1 MLRFRH
7 IIHPIIETP
16 SINVMIQLFRSI
28 SSFLNRFVLNTPTGM
43 SRHVTTHKLS
53 VAAVLIVMPAILLLT
68 GPVQAQF
75 AGGSG
80 TAEDPYQVETIE
92 QLQDV
97 GQEEYR
103 GSHFI
108 LIAKIDASETAGWN
122 DGKGF
127 EPLRFGGH
135 FDGDGHVITG
145 LTIDREQEHSV
156 GLFSETTMA
165 VIKNIGLKDINVTG
179 GVGTGGLIGLN
190 SGSIIQSSYVTG
202 QVTGDQMVGGLI
214 GILLAGC
221 SSEDFWVRSSYTDVR
236 VTGAKDVGG
245 LIGGTDPI
253 QPHCGMMK
261 SVYQSF
267 AVGEVTGEQ
276 TVGGLMGYPKLAI
289 IHNSYWDVEATGQS
303 EGVADSTGTG
313 FIGLTTDQMTGQ
325 NAFIYMNK
333 LDFDQTWQLT
343 EGYPVLRWQ
352 EPDDPVA
359 IPQLSIITVSVQEH
373 DFWDVEIGDSL
384 THTFTIKNK
393 GNTNMYL
400 EIYIPVSNQTDD
412 MGFRIIEGKGIHV
425 LEPES
430 THVVEVAFVPEDIRD
445 YSAWMLVDH
454 DAANEESPVEILLK
468 GTGVQ
473 VMPAV
478 RCVGASPGEM
488 VFVEDVEYEVV
499 DRELLIQ
506 RRNEGADLTKVC
518 TTPVTDMSGIF
529 LNDTAFNQPIGA
541 WDVSNVTDMSSIF
554 SGAAGFNRFIKGWDV
569 SNVTNMSE
577 MFRGAKSFNQPIG
590 DWDVSNVTDMGSM
603 FSGASSFNQPIGD
616 WDVSNVTDMGSMFFY
631 ARSFNQPIG
640 NWDVNN
646 VTDMRRM
653 FSFAGSFN
661 QSIEDWETSSVT
673 DMRWMFSSAS
683 SFNQPIGS
691 WDVNNVTDMEWM
703 FSSASSFNQPIG
715 KWDVSSVTKMGAM
728 FMDAS
733 FFDQPLGEWN
743 VINVTTMAYMFSDAS
758 SFDQPIGGWNVSN
771 VTTMAYMFSNAT
783 TFNQPIGNW
792 DVSSVTLMGA
802 MFRDAT
808 TFNQNLRTWC
818 VNQITSEPYYFSEGS
833 PLIPDYKPVWGAC
846 PGTNSTE
853 PISEFFAEFT
863 LDQNYPNPF
872 NPSTLIRFALPEQVH
887 VNLTLYNLLGQK
899 ITTLVNEI
907 RSPGWHDVTF
917 DATGLSSGMYMYRL
931 EADGF
936 VKTRSMMIVK

>member
-1 MLRFRH
+1 
-7 IIHPIIETP
+7 
-16 SINVMIQLFRSI
+16 MIQLFRSI
-28 SSFLNRFVLNTPTGM
+28 SSFLKRSVSNIPSAM
-43 SRHVTTHKLS
+43 SRHFATHNLF
-53 VAAVLIVMPAILLLT
+53 VAAVFIALPAILLLT
-68 GPVQAQF
+68 VPAKAQF

-80 TAEDPYQVETIE
+80 TAEDPYQIENVE
-92 QLQDV
+92 QLQEI

-103 GSHFI
+103 SSHFI
-108 LIAKIDASETAGWN
+108 LIADIDASETAGWN

-127 EPLRFGGH
+127 EPLRFEGY

-145 LTIDREQEHSV
+145 LIIDRAQQEHSV
-156 GLFSETTMA
+156 GLFGSATLA
-165 VIKNIGLKDINVTG
+165 VIKNVGLEDIKVTG
-179 GVGTGGLIGLN
+179 GVQTGGLVGTNIA
-190 SGSIIQSSYVTG
+190 SVIQSCYVTG
-202 QVTGDQMVGGLI
+202 EVIGDRMVGGLI
-214 GILLAGC
+214 GIQGAE
-221 SSEDFWVRSSYTDVR
+221 SSPEDYWIMSSYADVR
-236 VTGAKDVGG
+236 VTGNVKVGG
-245 LIGGTDPI
+245 LIGLIAQAEPFTGLVRSI
-253 QPHCGMMK
+253 
-261 SVYQSF
+261 SQSF
-267 AVGEVTGEQ
+267 AVGEVVGEMG
-276 TVGGLMGYPKLAI
+276 VGGLLGNQIMAI
-289 IHNSYWDVEATGQS
+289 IQDSYWDVEATGQI
-303 EGVADSTGTG
+303 EGVADSTGNG

-325 NAFIYMNK
+325 NAFIYMYK
-333 LDFDQTWQLT
+333 LDFENTWQLT

-352 EPDDPVA
+352 DPDDPVA
-359 IPQLSIITVSVQEH
+359 IPELSIITVSVQEH
-373 DFWDVEIGDSL
+373 DFSDVEIGDSL

-400 EIYIPVSNQTDD
+400 EIYIPISNQTDD

-478 RCVGASPGEM
+478 RCIGASPGEM
-488 VFVEDVEYEVV
+488 VFVEEVEYEVV

-518 TTPVTDMSGIF
+518 TTPVTDMSEMF

-541 WDVSNVTDMSSIF
+541 WDVSNVTDMSSMF

-577 MFRGAKSFNQPIG
+577 MFRS
-590 DWDVSNVTDMGSM
+590 
-603 FSGASSFNQPIGD
+603 ASSFNQPIGD
-616 WDVSNVTDMGSMFFY
+616 WDVNNVTDMSSMFFY

-661 QSIEDWETSSVT
+661 QSIEYWETSSVTNMRYMFWYASSFDQPIEDWETSSVT
-673 DMRWMFSSAS
+673 DMRFMFSSAS

-691 WDVNNVTDMEWM
+691 WDV
-703 FSSASSFNQPIG
+703 
-715 KWDVSSVTKMGAM
+715 SSVTKMGAM
-728 FMDAS
+728 FRDAS
-733 FFDQPLGEWN
+733 SFDQPIGEWN
-743 VINVTTMAYMFSDAS
+743 VSNVTTMAYMFSDAS

-771 VTTMAYMFSNAT
+771 VTTMAYMFSDASS
-783 TFNQPIGNW
+783 FNQPIGNW
-792 DVSSVTLMGA
+792 DVGSVTLMGA

-808 TFNQNLRTWC
+808 SFNQNLRTWC

-833 PLIPDYKPVWGAC
+833 PLTPEYKPVWGSC

-853 PISEFFAEFT
+853 PISEFLTEFT

-899 ITTLVNEI
+899 IATLVNEI